1 MPSWRPSGS
10 TRRTSR
16 ALMRSLI
23 RSSLS
28 TGVAMRHHSKRE
40 TGGRWKATSASVTS
54 SALAVIR
61 PGRTVDGAVVAGWG
75 HEAPLS
81 SLLNAPRVAAVGTIW
96 TPSGEQPVGDEG
108 RGSAAGGPPPAPGE
122 ETPEELEAELAE
134 VQRQLLET
142 PASVIIANHAIG
154 LFQLAA
160 LHLNQQP
167 PNFVD
172 AQLAIDALGAIV
184 EGLGD
189 RL

>member
-1 MPSWRPSGS
+1 M
-10 TRRTSR
+10 
-16 ALMRSLI
+16 
-23 RSSLS
+23 
-28 TGVAMRHHSKRE
+28 
-40 TGGRWKATSASVTS
+40 
-54 SALAVIR
+54 
-61 PGRTVDGAVVAGWG
+61 
-75 HEAPLS
+75 
-81 SLLNAPRVAAVGTIW
+81 GTIW

-108 RGSAAGGPPPAPGE
+108 GDRPSASSPPGGQQEA
-122 ETPEELEAELAE
+122 PEELEAELAE

-172 AQLAIDALGAIV
+172 AQLAIDALGSLV

-189 RL
+189 RFGPDEDALRDALAQIRLAFVQIKSAGGQPPPPEGQPET

>member
-1 MPSWRPSGS
+1 M
-10 TRRTSR
+10 
-16 ALMRSLI
+16 
-23 RSSLS
+23 
-28 TGVAMRHHSKRE
+28 
-40 TGGRWKATSASVTS
+40 
-54 SALAVIR
+54 
-61 PGRTVDGAVVAGWG
+61 
-75 HEAPLS
+75 
-81 SLLNAPRVAAVGTIW
+81 GTIW

-108 RGSAAGGPPPAPGE
+108 DQTAAGAPPTGAEQQAPD
-122 ETPEELEAELAE
+122 ELEAELAE

-172 AQLAIDALGAIV
+172 AQLAIDALGSIV

-189 RL
+189 RLGPDEDALRDALAQIRLAFVQIKSAGGAPPRPNGGDDG

>member
-1 MPSWRPSGS
+1 M
-10 TRRTSR
+10 
-16 ALMRSLI
+16 
-23 RSSLS
+23 
-28 TGVAMRHHSKRE
+28 
-40 TGGRWKATSASVTS
+40 
-54 SALAVIR
+54 
-61 PGRTVDGAVVAGWG
+61 
-75 HEAPLS
+75 
-81 SLLNAPRVAAVGTIW
+81 GTIW

-108 RGSAAGGPPPAPGE
+108 RGSAGGGPPPEPGD

-189 RL
+189 RLGPDQDPLRDALAQIRLAFVQIKSAGGMPPEDEG

>member
-1 MPSWRPSGS
+1 M
-10 TRRTSR
+10 
-16 ALMRSLI
+16 
-23 RSSLS
+23 
-28 TGVAMRHHSKRE
+28 
-40 TGGRWKATSASVTS
+40 
-54 SALAVIR
+54 
-61 PGRTVDGAVVAGWG
+61 
-75 HEAPLS
+75 
-81 SLLNAPRVAAVGTIW
+81 GTIW
-96 TPSGEQPVGDEG
+96 TPGGEQPVGEEKVQH
-108 RGSAAGGPPPAPGE
+108 AAGAPSSGPAPDD
-122 ETPEELEAELAE
+122 LEAELAE

-189 RL
+189 RLAQDEEPLKDALAQIRLAFVQIKAAGGQPPQEGGGDDAG

>member
-1 MPSWRPSGS
+1 
-10 TRRTSR
+10 
-16 ALMRSLI
+16 
-23 RSSLS
+23 
-28 TGVAMRHHSKRE
+28 
-40 TGGRWKATSASVTS
+40 
-54 SALAVIR
+54 
-61 PGRTVDGAVVAGWG
+61 
-75 HEAPLS
+75 
-81 SLLNAPRVAAVGTIW
+81 VGTIW

-108 RGSAAGGPPPAPGE
+108 PGSGAGQPGAAGDE
-122 ETPEELEAELAE
+122 EASEELEAELAE

-172 AQLAIDALGAIV
+172 AQLAIDALGSIV

-189 RL
+189 RLGPDEEALRDALAQIRLAFVQIKSAGGAPPQSGGGEG

>member
-1 MPSWRPSGS
+1 
-10 TRRTSR
+10 
-16 ALMRSLI
+16 
-23 RSSLS
+23 
-28 TGVAMRHHSKRE
+28 
-40 TGGRWKATSASVTS
+40 
-54 SALAVIR
+54 
-61 PGRTVDGAVVAGWG
+61 
-75 HEAPLS
+75 
-81 SLLNAPRVAAVGTIW
+81 VGTIW

-108 RGSAAGGPPPAPGE
+108 DQGGQEPPQ
-122 ETPEELEAELAE
+122 EELEAELAE

-172 AQLAIDALGAIV
+172 AQLAIDGLGALV

-189 RL
+189 RLGPDEEALRDALAQIRLAFVQIKSGGGMPQPDGGDEG

>member
-1 MPSWRPSGS
+1 
-10 TRRTSR
+10 
-16 ALMRSLI
+16 
-23 RSSLS
+23 
-28 TGVAMRHHSKRE
+28 
-40 TGGRWKATSASVTS
+40 
-54 SALAVIR
+54 
-61 PGRTVDGAVVAGWG
+61 
-75 HEAPLS
+75 
-81 SLLNAPRVAAVGTIW
+81 VGTIW

-108 RGSAAGGPPPAPGE
+108 HGGGAAGPPPGGE
-122 ETPEELEAELAE
+122 QETSEELEAELAE

-189 RL
+189 RLGPDEEPLRDALAQIRLAFVQIKSAGGAPPQPEDGE

>member
-1 MPSWRPSGS
+1 M
-10 TRRTSR
+10 
-16 ALMRSLI
+16 
-23 RSSLS
+23 
-28 TGVAMRHHSKRE
+28 
-40 TGGRWKATSASVTS
+40 
-54 SALAVIR
+54 
-61 PGRTVDGAVVAGWG
+61 
-75 HEAPLS
+75 
-81 SLLNAPRVAAVGTIW
+81 GTIW
-96 TPSGEQPVGDEG
+96 TPGGERPVGDEG
-108 RGSAAGGPPPAPGE
+108 AQSAPPAAGSPAGGGQGPA
-122 ETPEELEAELAE
+122 PEELEAELAE

-189 RL
+189 RLGEDEDPLKDALAQIRLAFVQIKAAGQGGVPPQPEGGDER

>member
-1 MPSWRPSGS
+1 
-10 TRRTSR
+10 
-16 ALMRSLI
+16 LF
-23 RSSLS
+23 
-28 TGVAMRHHSKRE
+28 
-40 TGGRWKATSASVTS
+40 
-54 SALAVIR
+54 
-61 PGRTVDGAVVAGWG
+61 
-75 HEAPLS
+75 
-81 SLLNAPRVAAVGTIW
+81 APRVAAVGTIW

-108 RGSAAGGPPPAPGE
+108 RGAEGAGPAPGE
-122 ETPEELEAELAE
+122 QQETPEELEAELAE

-189 RL
+189 RLGPDEEALRDALAQIRLAFVQIKSAGGAPPQAEGSDEG

>member
-1 MPSWRPSGS
+1 M
-10 TRRTSR
+10 
-16 ALMRSLI
+16 
-23 RSSLS
+23 
-28 TGVAMRHHSKRE
+28 
-40 TGGRWKATSASVTS
+40 
-54 SALAVIR
+54 
-61 PGRTVDGAVVAGWG
+61 
-75 HEAPLS
+75 
-81 SLLNAPRVAAVGTIW
+81 GTIW

-108 RGSAAGGPPPAPGE
+108 GGSGAAGPQAGGPQD
-122 ETPEELEAELAE
+122 TPEELEAELAE

-172 AQLAIDALGAIV
+172 AQLAIDALGSLV

-189 RL
+189 RLGPDEEALRDALAQIRLAFVQIKSAGGAAPEPDEPQEG

>member
-1 MPSWRPSGS
+1 
-10 TRRTSR
+10 
-16 ALMRSLI
+16 
-23 RSSLS
+23 
-28 TGVAMRHHSKRE
+28 
-40 TGGRWKATSASVTS
+40 
-54 SALAVIR
+54 
-61 PGRTVDGAVVAGWG
+61 
-75 HEAPLS
+75 
-81 SLLNAPRVAAVGTIW
+81 VGTIW

-108 RGSAAGGPPPAPGE
+108 DQTAAGGTPTGGEQQAPD
-122 ETPEELEAELAE
+122 ELEAELAE

-172 AQLAIDALGAIV
+172 AQLAIDALGSIV

-189 RL
+189 RLGPDEDALRDALAQIRLAFVQIKSAGGAPPKNQDQAGT

>member
-1 MPSWRPSGS
+1 M
-10 TRRTSR
+10 
-16 ALMRSLI
+16 
-23 RSSLS
+23 
-28 TGVAMRHHSKRE
+28 
-40 TGGRWKATSASVTS
+40 
-54 SALAVIR
+54 
-61 PGRTVDGAVVAGWG
+61 
-75 HEAPLS
+75 
-81 SLLNAPRVAAVGTIW
+81 GTIW

-108 RGSAAGGPPPAPGE
+108 DQATQEPPE
-122 ETPEELEAELAE
+122 EELEAELAD

-172 AQLAIDALGAIV
+172 AQLA

-189 RL
+189 RLGPDEEALRDALAQIRLAFVQIKSAGGVPPQPAGGDEG